1 MIESIFLIKLHGY
14 FIRLLG
20 CSMLFSFCKK
30 RSKGIVYIYIIIYII
45 LLMIEFKGIDGAVEQ
60 ISNVPVN
67 T

>member
-1 MIESIFLIKLHGY
+1 MIESIFHITRVFYKIAGLLHRYSPSVRREVRG
-14 FIRLLG
+14 
-20 CSMLFSFCKK
+20 S
-30 RSKGIVYIYIIIYII
+30 YIYIIIYII